1 MKKVFAIALIAAA
14 VLSISVLY
22 SQNKPTAPAGPLDKY
37 LQPASITQMDWKLHL
52 VDERL
57 REALRAGRIAYRS
70 VARYS
75 FTKEIN
81 LTFTV
86 PINELRNL
94 SGEEQRNRLNRVVNL
109 ANTLLVD
116 AFPEF
121 VRNRDLYIVF
131 LPEGNPDV
139 VYAIYRKGELTF
151 GNNGG
156 EEEP

>member
-1 MKKVFAIALIAAA
+1 MKKVLAIALIAA
-14 VLSISVLY
+14 VILSISVLY
-22 SQNKPTAPAGPLDKY
+22 SQNKQAGPAGPLDKY
-37 LQPASITQMDWKLHL
+37 LQPVSITQMDWKLHL

-70 VARYS
+70 AARYS
-75 FTKEIN
+75 FNKEIN

-94 SGEEQRNRLNRVVNL
+94 SEEEQRNRLNRVVNL
-109 ANTLLVD
+109 SNTLLVD

-121 VRNRDLYIVF
+121 VRNRDLHITF

-139 VYAIYRKGELTF
+139 VYASYRKGELTF
-151 GNNGG
+151 GANGG
-156 EEEP
+156 EEQR